1 MELTL
6 RLVTTFATTV
16 PTFFM
21 RLNPTSSIAN
31 PACMNMTRQA
41 ATITQT
47 VSAATPAACVAV
59 VSSARTAIGMSP
71 ASTATP
77 AEIPST
83 RLRRMS
89 AFQKSMGTGN
99 DVTSVSSPWRHWAL
113 WLMRSA
119 YGLPVPLKTCGLA
132 ELASPALCP
141 SHETGTAVGVPNSCE
156 PHRKEGHQF
165 VPGSPDR
172 LAVRFLRSLWDP
184 SDLGYF
190 GAVVHG
196 GRDKVGQQDEAA
208 RGPGTSERCGRR

>member
-1 MELTL
+1 MGGSQNTE
-6 RLVTTFATTV
+6 R
-16 PTFFM
+16 
-21 RLNPTSSIAN
+21 
-31 PACMNMTRQA
+31 
-41 ATITQT
+41 
-47 VSAATPAACVAV
+47 VSAGGRGACGGVVWAGRRGRGTTPAG
-59 VSSARTAIGMSP
+59 SAA
-71 ASTATP
+71 P

-141 SHETGTAVGVPNSCE
+141 SHETGTAVGMPNSCE

-190 GAVVHG
+190 VEGVHG
-196 GRDKVGQQDEAA
+196 SRDKVGQQDESA
-208 RGPGTSERCGRR
+208 RGPGTREG